1 MKYLLLTALVAC
13 GTSIGHAREPRNDSA
28 VLDRGIFTHASSMG
42 VLRLDVAT
50 GAFEISYSKGGVYR
64 DVLVPYLAT
73 SRNALTRVPFMLLRT
88 PDEKTNAVCTNESEN
103 VADAAALVTRLC
115 SGGHSEACRNA
126 RETFANTIDQFNECL
141 FNALTTPSGGGG
153 GAQPAGNGNQ
163 PGQPGTG
170 QPGNGGQPGSGQP
183 GNGNPG
189 DGNPVN

>member
-13 GTSIGHAREPRNDSA
+13 GISIGHARESRNDSA
-28 VLDRGIFTHASSMG
+28 VLDRGIFTHTSSMG

-73 SRNALTRVPFMLLRT
+73 SRNALIRVPFMLLRT
-88 PDEKTNAVCTNESEN
+88 PDEKTNAVCTNETEN
-103 VADAAALVTRLC
+103 MADAAGLVSRLC
-115 SGGHSEACRNA
+115 SGGQSEACRNA
-126 RETFANTIDQFNECL
+126 RDTFANTVDLFNECI
-141 FNALTTPSGGGG
+141 FNALNTPSGG

-170 QPGNGGQPGSGQP
+170 QPGNGGQPGGGQP